1 MRVFMNDKRRALARE
16 FSSPRAGDAGYDLYA
31 IDDCEG
37 APLQRVALRTGLH
50 IEIPA
55 GYVGLVKDRS
65 SVASAGMHC
74 LAGVIDSSYRGEL
87 KILMVNLDSDTVLI
101 KAGHKIAQLII
112 VPVFAEE
119 VELAPRLEDLSPSE
133 RGEGGFGSTGK

>member
-1 MRVFMNDKRRALARE
+1 MRVFMNAERRALARE
-16 FSSPRAGDAGYDLYA
+16 FSSPRAGDAGYDLHA
-31 IDDCEG
+31 IEESAV

-55 GYVGLVKDRS
+55 GCVGLVKDRS

-87 KILMVNLDSDTVLI
+87 KVLMVNLDSETALI
-101 KAGHKIAQLII
+101 KAGQKIAQLIV
-112 VPVFAEE
+112 VPVLTEE
-119 VELAPRLEDLSPSE
+119 IELAARLEELSPSE
-133 RGEGGFGSTGK
+133 RGEGGFGSTGE